1 MANEGH
7 DAARKSD
14 PNDWISQDNS
24 AVPEKRPGAP
34 EFSGP
39 RAFGRLVLLKA
50 LARGGMGEVYLA
62 ALGDIEGAERPCVVK
77 LIRHEHRDDASFLAR
92 FLDEARIQAQ
102 MQHPGVA
109 QVLEAAI
116 DPDGRP
122 YVVVEYV
129 AGRDL
134 AEIRQRANQLKLA
147 IGWSDAVAIAASIS
161 EALAHVHEQTDP
173 EGRPLEVV
181 HRDLSPQ
188 NIMVSYVGDT
198 KLIDFGTARGENR
211 RCQTV
216 NGIVFAKPGY
226 VAPEVA
232 ANNPGGAPAD
242 LYALGIV
249 LWELIAGRRFLQG
262 DTQEHLA
269 AVAKGER
276 TPPALALWL
285 AVPRE
290 LDTIIGRLTATRIED
305 RFGSAREATEHLV
318 KLLQQAPGLA
328 NGERSV
334 RSRVAHLM
342 LRLYPAEPAR
352 SRAEFA
358 QLIAVV
364 RKSGGIRPDWSG
376 SPRPAVVEAR
386 DTLFPGTR
394 YRVLREIA
402 SGPMGV
408 VLEAQ
413 HVDLGRKVALK
424 VLDRQRCPSAEAE
437 ARFRHE
443 ARVVAQLRH
452 DNLVQVHDFGIAS
465 DGRPYYAMEYLEGET
480 LAQLQVRRGRL
491 PWSEVVELGVQACQA
506 LEAAHALGIVH
517 RDIKPQNLFLT
528 TGGTLKLLDFGI
540 TQTDAEPERANT
552 ESLSLIGTPE
562 YMAPEQIGRA
572 AVDARADVY
581 GLGAVLYELL
591 TGCLP
596 HTGENTVALLDNK
609 MHDRVKAPSQRVRKL
624 RLPRYLDRVIL
635 TALATETKDRYDNI
649 VGLRQDLVW
658 ILSQQSKQPG
668 ETRRWVFGSMAA
680 LAAAAA
686 LALVTVDSL
695 RERIQV
701 TALPLR
707 ASATQAWR
715 AAAKA
720 LPSAPGPDAESQ
732 RPVSATIF
740 PPSDELARAAEPAQ
754 DEPIAAAQLAHFASN
769 DDGAAEDRAADDTD
783 DSSRNDSSSG
793 DSADD
798 SSADDSSADDSEVPE
813 NSTEAEEG
821 RALAARS
828 AEAAPGQWAPPART
842 APAVV
847 GAVTSRIAL
856 APRNDSKPALAGQP
870 SGDIRQAVA
879 AVLAAE
885 TQAKL
890 AAKHV
895 ASAAKPP
902 PASQHPADRKQA
914 TAARAT
920 SAKEL
925 AAAKAAKPQLAA
937 KPVVAVSKPAAA
949 SRPILAASDSKP
961 ARAAKLDPELE
972 QALSEAEALMGKR
985 DLDALEAFRH
995 LGRSYPREARVLA
1008 GWSQIAATTRWWGE
1022 SLKVAERWA
1031 TLDASAPAQLNL
1043 ARTQKRMGQ
1052 VERAIATLKTLL
1064 VKHPSDREATSLLQM
1079 YGGTPVALR

>member
-1 MANEGH
+1 MPIEAQVT
-7 DAARKSD
+7 AREVD
-14 PNDWISQDNS
+14 PNSWISQDNTS
-24 AVPEKRPGAP
+24 EPEKRAGGLP

-134 AEIRQRANQLKLA
+134 AEIRQRANQLKLS
-147 IGWSDAVAIAASIS
+147 ITWSDAVAIAASIA

-173 EGRPLEVV
+173 DGRPLDVV

-211 RCQTV
+211 RCQTI

-232 ANNPGGAPAD
+232 ANNPGGAAAD

-276 TPPALALWL
+276 TPPALSLWL

-290 LDTIIGRLTATRIED
+290 LDTLIGRLTATRIED
-305 RFGSAREATEHLV
+305 RYGSAREATEHLV

-334 RSRVAHLM
+334 RSRAAQLM

-352 SRAEFA
+352 SRSEFA

-402 SGPMGV
+402 SGPMSV

-424 VLDRQRCPSAEAE
+424 VLDRQRCPSAEGE

-443 ARVVAQLRH
+443 ARVVAQLHH

-480 LAQLQVRRGRL
+480 LGERLTRRGRL
-491 PWSEVVELGVQACQA
+491 PWREVAELGIQACQA
-506 LEAAHALGIVH
+506 LEAAHALSIVH

-528 TGGTLKLLDFGI
+528 TDGTLKLLDFGI
-540 TQTDAEPERANT
+540 TQTESEPERTST

-562 YMAPEQIGRA
+562 YMAPEQIGRH
-572 AVDARADVY
+572 AVDGRADVY
-581 GLGAVLYELL
+581 GLGVVLYELL

-596 HTGENTVALLDNK
+596 HTGDNTVALLDSK
-609 MHDRVKAPSQRVRKL
+609 MHDQVKAPSQRVRKL

-635 TALATETKDRYDNI
+635 TALATETKDRYDSV

-658 ILSQQSKQPG
+658 ILGNKPQQTPS
-668 ETRRWVFGSMAA
+668 RRWLFGGMAA
-680 LAAAAA
+680 LGAAAA
-686 LALVTVDSL
+686 LALFGLDGW
-695 RERIQV
+695 RDRIV
-701 TALPLR
+701 VSAVPLR
-707 ASATQAWR
+707 ASAAQVWN
-715 AAAKA
+715 AATRA
-720 LPSAPGPDAESQ
+720 LPRADLPGSEPLAAPA
-732 RPVSATIF
+732 A
-740 PPSDELARAAEPAQ
+740 LAASEPAEPTFGEG
-754 DEPIAAAQLAHFASN
+754 DEAVFAEPTEPLHTAQLAPARL
-769 DDGAAEDRAADDTD
+769 DKDGASDDSAEPDDSDEPENPSEVSELAQLPPQPLLRAQPSLPAADVV
-783 DSSRNDSSSG
+783 SRPVLRAS
-793 DSADD
+793 
-798 SSADDSSADDSEVPE
+798 PP
-813 NSTEAEEG
+813 STEIQ
-821 RALAARS
+821 R
-828 AEAAPGQWAPPART
+828 
-842 APAVV
+842 
-847 GAVTSRIAL
+847 
-856 APRNDSKPALAGQP
+856 
-870 SGDIRQAVA
+870 AVA

-885 TQAKL
+885 THTKL
-890 AAKHV
+890 GTKSIASKDSAASREPRVGKPNTAAKATL
-895 ASAAKPP
+895 ASAKPAAKPAS
-902 PASQHPADRKQA
+902 PAP
-914 TAARAT
+914 T
-920 SAKEL
+920 E
-925 AAAKAAKPQLAA
+925 
-937 KPVVAVSKPAAA
+937 SKP
-949 SRPILAASDSKP
+949 SKP
-961 ARAAKLDPELE
+961 AKLDPELE
-972 QALSEAEALMGKR
+972 HALADAEDLLGSH
-985 DLDALEAFRH
+985 DLDALEAYRR
-995 LGRSYPREARVLA
+995 LGRSYPREPKVLE
-1008 GWSQIAATTRWWGE
+1008 GWSHIAATTKWWGE

-1031 TLDASAPAQLNL
+1031 AIDASAPAQLHL
-1043 ARTQKRMGQ
+1043 ARTQKRLGQ
-1052 VERAIATLKTLL
+1052 VERAIGTLKTLL
-1064 VKHPSDREATSLLQM
+1064 ARHPTEREATGLLQM
-1079 YGGTPVALR
+1079 YGGASVALR

>member
-1 MANEGH
+1 
-7 DAARKSD
+7 
-14 PNDWISQDNS
+14 
-24 AVPEKRPGAP
+24 
-34 EFSGP
+34 
-39 RAFGRLVLLKA
+39 
-50 LARGGMGEVYLA
+50 MGEVYLA

-116 DPDGRP
+116 DPEGRP

-134 AEIRQRANQLKLA
+134 AEIRQRANQLKLS
-147 IGWSDAVAIAASIS
+147 IPWSDAVAIVASIA

-173 EGRPLEVV
+173 DGRPLDVV

-232 ANNPGGAPAD
+232 SNHPGGAAAD

-276 TPPALALWL
+276 TPPALSLWL

-290 LDTIIGRLTATRIED
+290 LDNIIGRLTATRIED
-305 RFGSAREATEHLV
+305 RFASARDAAAQLV

-358 QLIAVV
+358 QLVALV

-376 SPRPAVVEAR
+376 SPQPGVVEPR

-402 SGPMGV
+402 SGPMSV

-437 ARFRHE
+437 ERFRHE

-452 DNLVQVHDFGIAS
+452 DNLVQIHDFGISS
-465 DGRPYYAMEYLEGET
+465 DGRPYYAMEFLEGET
-480 LAQLQVRRGRL
+480 LAQVLTRRGRL
-491 PWSEVVELGVQACQA
+491 PWREVAELGIQACQA
-506 LEAAHALGIVH
+506 LEAAHGLGVVH

-528 TGGTLKLLDFGI
+528 GAGTLKLLDFGI
-540 TQTDAEPERANT
+540 TQTEAEPEPSNT

-572 AVDARADVY
+572 SVDARADVY
-581 GLGAVLYELL
+581 ALGAVLYELV

-596 HTGENTVALLDNK
+596 HVAESTVALLDSK
-609 MHDRVKAPSQRVRKL
+609 VHEKVKPPSQRVRKL
-624 RLPRYLDRVIL
+624 RLPRYLDRVLL
-635 TALATETKDRYDNI
+635 TALATDTKDRYDNI

-658 ILSQQSKQPG
+658 ILGHESKQPG
-668 ETRRWVFGSMAA
+668 ASRRWMFGSMAA
-680 LAAAAA
+680 LGAAAAV
-686 LALVTVDSL
+686 ALVGVDGL
-695 RERIQV
+695 RERIEV

-707 ASATQAWR
+707 ASAAQVWNSAARAFPGAAPATPAQVR
-715 AAAKA
+715 AALAQA
-720 LPSAPGPDAESQ
+720 APSRE
-732 RPVSATIF
+732 
-740 PPSDELARAAEPAQ
+740 ELAAEDAARDEDEDEASESPTARAEPA
-754 DEPIAAAQLAHFASN
+754 PLAALSLAAVPLARSVPN
-769 DDGAAEDRAADDTD
+769 LESAATD
-783 DSSRNDSSSG
+783 DSD
-793 DSADD
+793 
-798 SSADDSSADDSEVPE
+798 EPE
-813 NSTEAEEG
+813 NRDET
-821 RALAARS
+821 
-828 AEAAPGQWAPPART
+828 AEARPEPRAPVAPRMP
-842 APAVV
+842 APAS
-847 GAVTSRIAL
+847 AVREEREHDAV
-856 APRNDSKPALAGQP
+856 QP
-870 SGDIRQAVA
+870 HHEPKREPVTPTVLEMRRAVA
-879 AVLAAE
+879 EVLAAE
-885 TQAKL
+885 KQAKL
-890 AAKHV
+890 AAKP
-895 ASAAKPP
+895 AK
-902 PASQHPADRKQA
+902 A
-914 TAARAT
+914 
-920 SAKEL
+920 SAKEDTSKL
-925 AAAKAAKPQLAA
+925 AARLTRSAPIAKATKPPANEN
-937 KPVVAVSKPAAA
+937 KPAKA
-949 SRPILAASDSKP
+949 SPKP
-961 ARAAKLDPELE
+961 DPELE
-972 QALSEAEALMGKR
+972 RALADAEGLVGR
-985 DLDALEAFRH
+985 HNLDALEAYRR
-995 LGRSYPREARVLA
+995 LGRSYPREARVLE
-1008 GWSQIAATTRWWGE
+1008 GWSRVAASNKWWGE

-1031 TLDASAPAQLNL
+1031 ALDGSSTAQLNL
-1043 ARTQKRMGQ
+1043 ARTQKRLGQ
-1052 VERAIATLKTLL
+1052 VEKAIGTLKTLL
-1064 VKHPSDREATSLLQM
+1064 ARRPSDREATSLLQA
-1079 YGGTPVALR
+1079 YGGTSVALR

>member
-1 MANEGH
+1 M
-7 DAARKSD
+7 
-14 PNDWISQDNS
+14 
-24 AVPEKRPGAP
+24 
-34 EFSGP
+34 
-39 RAFGRLVLLKA
+39 LLKA

-116 DPDGRP
+116 DPEGRP

-134 AEIRQRANQLKLA
+134 AEIRQRANQLKLS
-147 IGWSDAVAIAASIS
+147 IPWSDAVAIVASIA

-173 EGRPLEVV
+173 DGRPLDVV

-232 ANNPGGAPAD
+232 SNHPGGAAAD

-276 TPPALALWL
+276 TPPALSLWL

-305 RFGSAREATEHLV
+305 RFPSAREAAAQLV

-334 RSRVAHLM
+334 RARVAHLM

-358 QLIAVV
+358 QLMALV

-376 SPRPAVVEAR
+376 SPQPGVVEPR

-402 SGPMGV
+402 SGPMSV

-424 VLDRQRCPSAEAE
+424 VLDRQRCPSAKAE
-437 ARFRHE
+437 QRFRDE

-452 DNLVQVHDFGIAS
+452 DNLVQIHDFGIAS
-465 DGRPYYAMEYLEGET
+465 DGRPYYAMEFLEGET
-480 LAQLQVRRGRL
+480 LAQLLTRRGRL
-491 PWSEVVELGVQACQA
+491 PWREVAELGIQACQA
-506 LEAAHALGIVH
+506 LEAAHGLGVVH

-528 TGGTLKLLDFGI
+528 SAGTLKVLDFGI
-540 TQTDAEPERANT
+540 TQTEPEPEPSNT

-562 YMAPEQIGRA
+562 YMAPEQIGGA

-581 GLGAVLYELL
+581 ALGAVLYELV

-596 HTGENTVALLDNK
+596 HVAESTVALLDRK
-609 MHDRVKAPSQRVRKL
+609 VHEKVKPPSQRVRKL
-624 RLPRYLDRVIL
+624 RLPRYLDRVLL
-635 TALATETKDRYDNI
+635 TALATDTKDRYDKI

-658 ILSQQSKQPG
+658 LIGHESKRPG
-668 ETRRWVFGSMAA
+668 ASRRWVFGSMAA
-680 LAAAAA
+680 LGAAAAV
-686 LALVTVDSL
+686 ALVGVDGL
-695 RERIQV
+695 RERIEV

-707 ASATQAWR
+707 ASAEQVWSSAARAFPSAAPTTPAQVR
-715 AAAKA
+715 AALAKVI
-720 LPSAPGPDAESQ
+720 PAP
-732 RPVSATIF
+732 
-740 PPSDELARAAEPAQ
+740 DELAEDHSALDRSEDEPSEPQTLEAEPA
-754 DEPIAAAQLAHFASN
+754 
-769 DDGAAEDRAADDTD
+769 
-783 DSSRNDSSSG
+783 
-793 DSADD
+793 
-798 SSADDSSADDSEVPE
+798 
-813 NSTEAEEG
+813 
-821 RALAARS
+821 ALAALPLEISVTNREGDAADES
-828 AEAAPGQWAPPART
+828 DAPENAGETFEARPTPRVPPAPR
-842 APAVV
+842 APAVASAAREEPKARD
-847 GAVTSRIAL
+847 AVQARDELKHEPVTATAL
-856 APRNDSKPALAGQP
+856 EMR
-870 SGDIRQAVA
+870 RAVA
-879 AVLAAE
+879 EVLAAE
-885 TQAKL
+885 RQTKG
-890 AAKHV
+890 AAPRV
-895 ASAAKPP
+895 AAKP
-902 PASQHPADRKQA
+902 
-914 TAARAT
+914 
-920 SAKEL
+920 
-925 AAAKAAKPQLAA
+925 AKAAPVAKAPKTPPNANKLAKA
-937 KPVVAVSKPAAA
+937 GPKS
-949 SRPILAASDSKP
+949 
-961 ARAAKLDPELE
+961 DPELE
-972 QALSEAEALMGKR
+972 RALADADGLLGR
-985 DLDALEAFRH
+985 HNLDALEAYRR
-995 LGRSYPREARVLA
+995 LGRSYPRDGRVLE
-1008 GWSQIAATTRWWGE
+1008 GWSRVAASTKWWGE

-1031 TLDASAPAQLNL
+1031 ALDGSSTAQLHL
-1043 ARTQKRMGQ
+1043 ARTQKRLGQ
-1052 VERAIATLKTLL
+1052 VERAIGTLKTLL
-1064 VKHPSDREATSLLQM
+1064 AKHPSDREATSLLQA
-1079 YGGTPVALR
+1079 YGGTSVALR

>member
-1 MANEGH
+1 M
-7 DAARKSD
+7 
-14 PNDWISQDNS
+14 
-24 AVPEKRPGAP
+24 
-34 EFSGP
+34 
-39 RAFGRLVLLKA
+39 LLKA

-116 DPDGRP
+116 DPEGRP

-134 AEIRQRANQLKLA
+134 AEIRQRANQLKLS
-147 IGWSDAVAIAASIS
+147 IPWSDAVAIVASIA

-173 EGRPLEVV
+173 EGRPLDVV

-232 ANNPGGAPAD
+232 SNNPGGAAAD

-276 TPPALALWL
+276 TPPALSLWL

-305 RFGSAREATEHLV
+305 RFPSARDAAAQLV

-334 RSRVAHLM
+334 RARVAHLM

-358 QLIAVV
+358 QLMALV

-376 SPRPAVVEAR
+376 SPRPGVVEPR

-402 SGPMGV
+402 SGPMSV

-437 ARFRHE
+437 QRFRHE

-452 DNLVQVHDFGIAS
+452 DNLVQVHDFGISS
-465 DGRPYYAMEYLEGET
+465 DGRPYYAMEFLEGET
-480 LAQLQVRRGRL
+480 LAQLLTRRGRL
-491 PWSEVVELGVQACQA
+491 PWREVAELGVQACQA
-506 LEAAHALGIVH
+506 LEAAHGVGVVH

-528 TGGTLKLLDFGI
+528 SAGTLKLLDFGI
-540 TQTDAEPERANT
+540 TQTEAEPEPSNT
-552 ESLSLIGTPE
+552 ESLCLIGTPE
-562 YMAPEQIGRA
+562 YMAPEQIGQA
-572 AVDARADVY
+572 SVDARADVY
-581 GLGAVLYELL
+581 ALGAVLYELV

-596 HTGENTVALLDNK
+596 HVAESTVALLDRK
-609 MHDRVKAPSQRVRKL
+609 VHAQVKPPSQRVRKL
-624 RLPRYLDRVIL
+624 RLPRHLDRVLL
-635 TALATETKDRYDNI
+635 TALATDTKDRYDNI

-658 ILSQQSKQPG
+658 ILGHEPKQPG
-668 ETRRWVFGSMAA
+668 ASGRWVLGSMAA
-680 LAAAAA
+680 LGAAAAI
-686 LALVTVDSL
+686 ALVGVDGL
-695 RERIQV
+695 RERIEV

-707 ASATQAWR
+707 ASAAQVWSSAAR
-715 AAAKA
+715 AF
-720 LPSAPGPDAESQ
+720 PSAAP
-732 RPVSATIF
+732 AT
-740 PPSDELARAAEPAQ
+740 PAQARAALAEAAPAR
-754 DEPIAAAQLAHFASN
+754 EEL
-769 DDGAAEDRAADDTD
+769 AAESEELDRSEDETAEARTAEADPAALAALPLEIRVSNAQGT
-783 DSSRNDSSSG
+783 
-793 DSADD
+793 A
-798 SSADDSSADDSEVPE
+798 ADDSEEPE
-813 NSTEAEEG
+813 NREETAEG
-821 RALAARS
+821 RAEPRAPVAPRTPAVARAAR
-828 AEAAPGQWAPPART
+828 AEPKAHEALQPRDELRPEP
-842 APAVV
+842 
-847 GAVTSRIAL
+847 VTSKMLEMRH
-856 APRNDSKPALAGQP
+856 
-870 SGDIRQAVA
+870 AVA
-879 AVLAAE
+879 EVLAAE
-885 TQAKL
+885 KQAKLGAKGAAPKALAKEEAASKL
-890 AAKHV
+890 AAK
-895 ASAAKPP
+895 
-902 PASQHPADRKQA
+902 PARPAPV
-914 TAARAT
+914 
-920 SAKEL
+920 
-925 AAAKAAKPQLAA
+925 AKATKTPANEHRPAK
-937 KPVVAVSKPAAA
+937 A
-949 SRPILAASDSKP
+949 SPKS
-961 ARAAKLDPELE
+961 DPELE
-972 QALSEAEALMGKR
+972 RALADAEGLVGNHN
-985 DLDALEAFRH
+985 LDALEAYRR
-995 LGRSYPREARVLA
+995 LGRSYPREARVLE
-1008 GWSQIAATTRWWGE
+1008 GWSRVAASTKWWGE

-1031 TLDASAPAQLNL
+1031 TLDGSSAAQLHL
-1043 ARTQKRMGQ
+1043 ARTQKRLGQ
-1052 VERAIATLKTLL
+1052 VERAIGTLKTLL
-1064 VKHPSDREATSLLQM
+1064 ARRPSDREATSLLQA
-1079 YGGTPVALR
+1079 YGGTSVALR